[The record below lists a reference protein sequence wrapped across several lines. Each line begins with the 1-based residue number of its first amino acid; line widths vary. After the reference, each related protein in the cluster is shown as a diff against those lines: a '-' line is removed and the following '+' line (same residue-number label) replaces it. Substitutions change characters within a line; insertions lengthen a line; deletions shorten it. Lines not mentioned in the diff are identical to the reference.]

1 MPSGYDAE
9 ARAHQSDAVEI
20 GLFARAFF
28 RALARLVAFVQELDL
43 LELLESLREQALG
56 IFELNAQF
64 VGLQSAPA
72 GVPALACCANMTLG
86 IRVRRLCLARLISTI
101 SLRLGL
107 GPRWWKA

>member
-64 VGLQSAPA
+64 VGRPRQIF
-72 GVPALACCANMTLG
+72 PALDRG
-86 IRVRRLCLARLISTI
+86 LA
-101 SLRLGL
+101 
-107 GPRWWKA
+107 